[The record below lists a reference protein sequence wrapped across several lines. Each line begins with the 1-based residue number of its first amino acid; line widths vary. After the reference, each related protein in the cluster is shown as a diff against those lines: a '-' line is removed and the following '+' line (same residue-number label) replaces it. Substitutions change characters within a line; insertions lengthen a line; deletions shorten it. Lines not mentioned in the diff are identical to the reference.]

1 MRASPWPQGAF
12 SRSGSSPRRALPV
25 WGFTPTVLFPT
36 RGSTAEDAAAAHGDV
51 VAEAWGIPFSSLC
64 VWADS
69 GAELCGAAALCCVCV
84 LPPARAIVCMCTPPS
99 YGYGY
104 GSCGDVQ

>member
-1 MRASPWPQGAF
+1 MVTSLLRRGVSPF
-12 SRSGSSPRRALPV
+12 LP
-25 WGFTPTVLFPT
+25 
-36 RGSTAEDAAAAHGDV
+36 
-51 VAEAWGIPFSSLC
+51 C
-64 VWADS
+64 VCGLRWADS
-69 GAELCGAAALCCVCV
+69 GAVLCGAAALCCVCA